1 LSSLIKPLNL
11 FTMKNQKFDAK
22 SFLNVK
28 TLSPLEETQVKGGLE
43 DDVKVKVK
51 IKIKAAE

>member
-1 LSSLIKPLNL
+1 
-11 FTMKNQKFDAK
+11 MKNQKFDAK